1 MVISIRNF
9 FFRRIVAVCGKLP
22 QTVQSR
28 QVYMV
33 VSGLYVLRQPAQSL
47 YRACAFYGNP
57 RRACAEPVPRAE
69 PMLRFA
75 RFVHFARFTHFAT
88 KKHLN
93 KYFLNL

>member
-1 MVISIRNF
+1 
-9 FFRRIVAVCGKLP
+9 
-22 QTVQSR
+22 
-28 QVYMV
+28 MV

-47 YRACAFYGNP
+47 YRAYAFYSNP
-57 RRACAEPVPRAE
+57 RRAYTEPVRFTAPRVEPVRFIAPRAE

-75 RFVHFARFTHFAT
+75 RFVHFARFIHFII